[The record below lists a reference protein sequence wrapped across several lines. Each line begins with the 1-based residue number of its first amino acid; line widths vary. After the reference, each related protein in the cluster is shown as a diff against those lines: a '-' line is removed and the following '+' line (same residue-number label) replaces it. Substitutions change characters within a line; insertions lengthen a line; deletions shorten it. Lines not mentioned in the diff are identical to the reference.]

1 MEEARRS
8 GHARA
13 TLRAATDALR
23 RTIRAAARAS
33 PRVKRFLVK
42 TELAAG
48 LVEHTLARAAPIVIQ
63 PRPRR
68 ITIAIT
74 AHCNLRCIGCRYGRD
89 FMVGKQLTLGE
100 VRDLLDDA
108 RAAGV
113 ELVRLYGGEP
123 LLHRDLP
130 EMVRHSVRLGLATYI
145 TTNGLLL
152 RQKIDALYDAGLRNI
167 TIGFYG
173 TGDAYDRYVG
183 RSDRFTRLTDALTYV
198 RERYGSALSLQLNYL
213 VMRPSCSR
221 AALEAAWGVAERFD
235 MTFHTDLIHYSL
247 PYFTDGT
254 EGDLKFTPDD
264 LPAIRRFVAALGD
277 LKRRFPTRV
286 RESLA
291 SIHSIPDW
299 LLKGPEMRVPC
310 DARNLVWVGA
320 DGSVQ
325 LCYVTFRLGNIRDR
339 PLREMLFTQAHR
351 DAARDAFR
359 LNCPTCHC
367 ERDSRVMKD
376 LASRFRYASA
386 PPSG

>member
-1 MEEARRS
+1 MGQADRDAGARTIFRS
-8 GHARA
+8 
-13 TLRAATDALR
+13 ATDTIR
-23 RTIRAAARAS
+23 RAVRAAARS
-33 PRVKRFLVK
+33 RPRIKRLLAQ

-48 LVEHTLARAAPIVIQ
+48 LVEHTLAQGVPGIIQ

-89 FMVGKQLTLGE
+89 FMVGEQLTLSE
-100 VRDLLDDA
+100 VKGLLDDA

-130 EMVRHSVRLGLATYI
+130 AMVRHSVDLGLATYI

-152 RQKIDALYDAGLRNI
+152 RQKIDALFDAGLRNI
-167 TIGFYG
+167 TLGFYG
-173 TGDAYDRYVG
+173 TAEAYDRYVG
-183 RSDRFTRLTDALTYV
+183 RADRFRKLEEALRYV
-198 RERYGSALSLQLNYL
+198 RSLYGSELSLQLNYL
-213 VMRPSCSR
+213 VMRPSCSLPALR
-221 AALEAAWGVAERFD
+221 AAWEFAERFD

-254 EGDLKFTPDD
+254 EGDLRFTREDV
-264 LPAIRRFVAALGD
+264 PAIERFVAALSD
-277 LKRRFPTRV
+277 LKRAHPIRV

-310 DARNLVWVGA
+310 DAKNLIWVGA

-325 LCYVTFRLGNIRDR
+325 LCYVTFRLGNIRER
-339 PLREMLFTQAHR
+339 PLREMLFTDAHR
-351 DAARDAFR
+351 TAARSAFR
-359 LNCPTCHC
+359 LDCPTCHC
-367 ERDSRVMKD
+367 ERDSRIMKD
-376 LASRFRYASA
+376 LASRIRYAS
-386 PPSG
+386 PQRSV

>member
-1 MEEARRS
+1 MGQADGDAGARTIFRS
-8 GHARA
+8 
-13 TLRAATDALR
+13 ATDTIR
-23 RTIRAAARAS
+23 RAVRAAARS
-33 PRVKRFLVK
+33 RPRIKRLLAQ

-48 LVEHTLARAAPIVIQ
+48 LVEHTLAQGVPGIIQ

-89 FMVGKQLTLGE
+89 FMVGEQLTLSE
-100 VRDLLDDA
+100 VKGLLDDA

-130 EMVRHSVRLGLATYI
+130 AMVRHSVDLGLATYI

-152 RQKIDALYDAGLRNI
+152 RQKIDALFDAGLRNI
-167 TIGFYG
+167 TLGFYG
-173 TGDAYDRYVG
+173 TAEAYDRYVG
-183 RSDRFTRLTDALTYV
+183 RADRFRKLEEALRYV
-198 RERYGSALSLQLNYL
+198 RSRYGSELSLQLNYL
-213 VMRPSCSR
+213 VMRPSCSLPALR
-221 AALEAAWGVAERFD
+221 AAWEFAERFD

-254 EGDLKFTPDD
+254 EGDLRLTHDD
-264 LPAIRRFVAALGD
+264 LPAIENFVTALSD
-277 LKRRFPTRV
+277 LKRRHPVRI

-299 LLKGPEMRVPC
+299 LMKGPEMRVPC
-310 DARNLVWVGA
+310 DAKNLIWVGA

-325 LCYVTFRLGNIRDR
+325 LCYVTFRLGNIRQR
-339 PLREMLFTQAHR
+339 PLREMLFTETHR
-351 DAARDAFR
+351 AAARSAFR
-359 LNCPTCHC
+359 LDCPNCHC
-367 ERDSRVMKD
+367 ERDSRIMKD
-376 LASRFRYASA
+376 LASRIRYAS
-386 PPSG
+386 PQRTV